1 MGLFDDQIRHRKSND
16 DKVFETAFVKF
27 ADALLGEGRAR
38 ARENSE
44 GYVKSAV
51 NEILQYYHVSLRT
64 LPEKTENADKIAES
78 LFLPRGIYS
87 RKVNLEPGW
96 YKNAFGAMLGSMKDS
111 GRIVAL
117 IPSGLSGYTFY
128 NENVG
133 KRVHVDSKNESLF
146 NMEAVCFY
154 RPLPPR
160 SLKLNDLFEF
170 AIKALSM
177 KEAFIILFSLAM
189 ASLLGLLVPKVN
201 YFLVSSVVEKKD
213 FSLLASTMVFFV
225 SLGIARLLFDGVQTI
240 LATRVSQKMEF
251 TVQSALMMRLISL
264 PVSFFKKYSSGD
276 LTLRI
281 NEIGKICSSLFE
293 SFFVIGLT
301 AIFSLVYFTQ
311 ILSYASSLFLPALC
325 VVIFISIFSV
335 HSMRAQVKVA
345 KKNCKIA
352 ISESGMSFAMI
363 MGMQKIKLAGAE
375 KRAFARWADLKAKE
389 ASLLYNPPALVK
401 YNMVAITA
409 VSLLGTFAMYF
420 SALRTG
426 VSVPE
431 YFAFNS
437 AYAMIIAAFTKFS
450 EMSFSVA
457 NVRPYLEMVVPV
469 LETVPES
476 TTSKVRIEKPC
487 GSFELSNVYFRYGEN
502 TPWIL
507 ESLSLK
513 IKEKDYVAIVGKSG
527 CGKSTLL
534 RLLQGF
540 EKPSRGAVFF
550 DGRDLTSIDMKSL
563 RRKNF
568 GVVLQKDRLI
578 ADSIYANIA
587 LSSPGISMEDAWRAA
602 EIAGLS
608 DDIKQMPMGM
618 HTVVSDAYVSG
629 GQKQRILIARSLAC
643 NPTVL
648 LYDEATSALDNI
660 TQKKVVD
667 ALDGLGC
674 TRIVVAHRLSTIKH
688 CNRIVVLDKGRIV
701 EDGDYDS
708 LMAKKGFFAKL
719 VENQH
724 NKV

>member
-1 MGLFDDQIRHRKSND
+1 MGLFDNQIKLRKSKD

-38 ARENSE
+38 ARENTE
-44 GYVKSAV
+44 GYVRSAV
-51 NEILQYYHVSLRT
+51 NEILQYYHVKPRNL
-64 LPEKTENADKIAES
+64 LEKTENADKLAES
-78 LFLPRGIYS
+78 LFLPGGVYS

-96 YKNAFGAMLGSMKDS
+96 HKNAFGAMLGSMKDS

-117 IPSGLSGYTFY
+117 IPSGLSGYSFY

-133 KRVHVDSKNESLF
+133 KRVLVDSRNESLF

-177 KEAFIILFSLAM
+177 REAFVIIFSIAM
-189 ASLLGLLVPKVN
+189 ASILGLLIPKVN
-201 YFLVSSVVEKKD
+201 YFLVSSVVDKKD
-213 FSLLASTMVFFV
+213 ASLLVSTMVFFV
-225 SLGIARLLFDGVQTI
+225 SIGIARLLFDGVQMI
-240 LATRVSQKMEF
+240 LASRVSQKMEF
-251 TVQSALMMRLISL
+251 TVQSGLMMRVISL
-264 PVSFFKKYSSGD
+264 PVSFFKKFSSGD

-281 NEIGKICSSLFE
+281 NEIGKICSGLFE
-293 SFFVIGLT
+293 SFFIIGLT

-311 ILSYASSLFLPALC
+311 ILSYASSLVLPSLC
-325 VVIFISIFSV
+325 VIAFILFFSLL
-335 HSMRAQVKVA
+335 SMRSQVVVA

-401 YNMVAITA
+401 YNMVAITS
-409 VSLLGTFAMYF
+409 VSLLGTFALYF
-420 SALRTG
+420 SALQAN
-426 VSVPE
+426 VSVSE

-437 AYAMIIAAFTKFS
+437 AYAMIVASFTKFT
-450 EMSFSVA
+450 EMAFSVA
-457 NVRPYLEMVVPV
+457 WVKPHLEMVMPV
-469 LETVPES
+469 LETLPES
-476 TTSKVRIEKPC
+476 TASKVRIEKPS

-502 TPWIL
+502 SPWIL

-568 GVVLQKDRLI
+568 GVVLQKDRLV

-587 LSSPGISMEDAWRAA
+587 LSSPGISMEDAWKAA
-602 EIAGLS
+602 EIAGLAE
-608 DDIKQMPMGM
+608 DIRQMPMGM

-643 NPTVL
+643 KPTVL

-667 ALDGLGC
+667 AIDGLGC
-674 TRIVVAHRLSTIKH
+674 TRIVVAHRLSTIKR
-688 CNRIVVLDKGRIV
+688 CNRIIVLDKGHVV
-701 EDGDYDS
+701 EDGDYDT
-708 LMAKKGFFAKL
+708 LMEKKGFFAKL
-719 VENQH
+719 VEKQQCG
-724 NKV
+724 V